1 MTLSGA
7 AADKRIPMTTANQKQ
22 ALVKI
27 YNAITNASVAT
38 SLDK

>member
-7 AADKRIPMTTANQKQ
+7 AADKRVAMTVANQKQ

-27 YNAITNASVAT
+27 IQYITGAQFFS
-38 SLDK
+38 